1 VAGPPVLAEYDGDVG
16 VARLDRASEGNV
28 LGAGMVTALAEVL
41 ESFALDPDVHCAVIA
56 GDGKVFAS
64 GADTG
69 EGDPGPEL
77 WSRLAALEI
86 PTIAAVSGYALGG
99 GWELALLCDM
109 VVASENAEFGQPE
122 IVAGLIPGG
131 GATQR
136 LARAIGRQRTMELVL
151 TGRRIE
157 ALEAQQMGLV
167 NRVTGK
173 RDWLERALELA
184 HLVARRSPLA
194 VRYAREAVRAAEE
207 HGLSAGLAEE
217 RRLYER
223 ALATEDRVEGVAAL
237 RETRAP
243 RFTGR

>member
-1 VAGPPVLAEYDGDVG
+1 VTGDPVLAEYDGDVG
-16 VARLDRASEGNV
+16 LARLNRAAEGNV
-28 LGAGMVTALAEVL
+28 LGAAMMTALAQVL
-41 ESFALDPDVHCAVIA
+41 ESFDADDEVRCAVIA
-56 GDGKVFAS
+56 GDAKVFAS

-69 EGDPGPEL
+69 EGDPGSEL
-77 WSRLAALEI
+77 WARVAAPAL

-109 VVASENAEFGQPE
+109 VVASDNAEFGQPE
-122 IVAGLIPGG
+122 IVVGLIPGG

-136 LARAIGRQRTMELVL
+136 LTHAVGRQRAMELVL
-151 TGRRIE
+151 TGRRID
-157 ALEAQQMGLV
+157 AMEAQQMGLV

-184 HLVARRSPLA
+184 HLVARHSPLA
-194 VRYAREAVRAAEE
+194 VGYAREAVLAAEE
-207 HGLSAGLAEE
+207 RGLTDGLTEE

-223 ALATEDRVEGVAAL
+223 ALASDDRVEGVRAL
-237 RETRAP
+237 REKRPP